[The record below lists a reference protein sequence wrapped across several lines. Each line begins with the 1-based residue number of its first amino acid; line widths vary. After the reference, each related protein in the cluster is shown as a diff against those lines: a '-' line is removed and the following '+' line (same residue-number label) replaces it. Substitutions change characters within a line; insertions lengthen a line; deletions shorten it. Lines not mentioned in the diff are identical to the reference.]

1 MDSIE
6 KARLYAPHSE
16 DGELLLELAGELE
29 QARNGTPIT
38 GREDWENL
46 PVGSLVSIEHEQP
59 TPQGRGTGTLHVTRV
74 SREGIIGSGGCCV
87 AGGQA
92 WNAVWDLQ
100 KKATLLHRLP
110 VQEEQAPTLEA
121 AA

>member
-38 GREDWENL
+38 SREEWENL
-46 PVGSLVSIEHEQP
+46 PFGSLASIEQKQH
-59 TPQGRGTGTLHVTRV
+59 TPQGTETETLHVTRV
-74 SREGIIGSGGCCV
+74 AGEGIIGSGGCYL

-92 WNAVWDLQ
+92 WNALWELQ
-100 KKATLLHRLP
+100 MKVTLLHRLP
-110 VQEEQAPTLEA
+110 VQDDRALALQTA
-121 AA
+121 A